1 MSVCVCVCVCVCMRE
16 REIRMNQ
23 EGLLNFIK
31 CLFGIIQYMMKCFGV
46 AVDMTHHSNIYFQW
60 LNCAGIPEV
69 IALWFIV
76 DMLNM
81 FLHVPC

>member
-1 MSVCVCVCVCVCMRE
+1 MSVCVCVCVCVYERE